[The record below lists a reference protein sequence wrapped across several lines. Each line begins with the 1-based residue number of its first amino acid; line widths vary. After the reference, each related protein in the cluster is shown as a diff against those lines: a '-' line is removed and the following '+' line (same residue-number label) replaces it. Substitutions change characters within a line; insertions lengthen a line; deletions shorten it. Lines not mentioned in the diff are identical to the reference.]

1 MGFFGTSAKARTQK
15 ASATAASSALE
26 DLKKALAAGE
36 TENAGSSSGDDH
48 LATITTALAVA
59 REACAEA
66 GMEDEPLLK
75 SGSIRAQHILD
86 ARLAASQKASVD
98 EAIGWLC
105 KLMAEAEA
113 ETAGQ
118 RELDALEAALPD
130 AEEAGVP
137 PSLLQTASA
146 ALKLAR
152 AQHSEKALRAAM
164 ASKSQRALHRE
175 LTSLRKAA
183 PKGRKSSTSSKDGGR
198 GSTARDRDSSAGIAR
213 VDPALLDEA
222 EELLQTLRRQEA
234 AAARLRRSVEMSG
247 PAALAKAV
255 EAARADPH
263 MPAGELKKAE
273 AALARRQKEQ
283 KLQKWL
289 RVLQEARASLAEE
302 ALRAR
307 QAAQVEG
314 WQLELRDGNELSAE
328 SEAGLRRELA
338 ALTDELRKRLA
349 SADRAAALSGRP
361 RGDSAWVYLVTQAYE
376 RFPSP
381 ALSAAQL
388 SRAKA
393 SSKQAASSQLSRTVL
408 RALMELIRVYH
419 PDKNGQFGRA
429 WGAIAEELTKL
440 AVSLYQEYQTR
451 LELRA

>member
-1 MGFFGTSAKARTQK
+1 M
-15 ASATAASSALE
+15 
-26 DLKKALAAGE
+26 
-36 TENAGSSSGDDH
+36 
-48 LATITTALAVA
+48 ATITTALAVA

-130 AEEAGVP
+130 AA

-183 PKGRKSSTSSKDGGR
+183 PKGRKSSTSSRDGGR
-198 GSTARDRDSSAGIAR
+198 GSTARDRDSSAGAAR

-234 AAARLRRSVEMSG
+234 ASARLRRSVEMSG